1 MTKMKDYYK
10 ILGLNKEA
18 TSTQIK
24 KRTLQLGKQLHPSTK
39 QPEVI
44 DESKDFVDIVEAF
57 EVLSE
62 EKSRKIYD
70 RLLNSKM
77 NSPSHAK
84 FENYIHMVA
93 QRGRNSGE
101 KYAKSEFKVFKN
113 DLKDFRWWD
122 ITSILEGII
131 PW

>member
-1 MTKMKDYYK
+1 MKDYYK

-18 TSTQIK
+18 SSTHIK
-24 KRTLQLGKQLHPSTK
+24 KKTLQLGKQLHPSTK
-39 QPEVI
+39 QLEII

-57 EVLSE
+57 EVLYD

-70 RLLNSKM
+70 RFLNSKTK
-77 NSPSHAK
+77 SPSHDK
-84 FENYIHMVA
+84 FENYISMISH
-93 QRGRNSGE
+93 RGRKSGE
-101 KYAKSEFKVFKN
+101 KYAKSKFKVFKN